1 MALADGSQIVQ
12 LSTRCCWLHHFV
24 GYTISASTFIF
35 YTPAPRWNMNEICQ
49 ALRTDTDILDLELK
63 PHNSTKLA
71 LIAVCVW
78 LLYGRNLPE
87 VTVAPGLSTEHHE
100 LVLFLNL
107 SSTTLFEILLQ
118 NMAVSASKWHR
129 MHKWSGEKESHFTK
143 LKNII
148 NIKEV
153 YSIIPMN
160 RGFGVMPSMSPFS
173 GKMLLDWEIT
183 ITTTTIWPEFVGLV
197 SNGMTEWEL

>member
-1 MALADGSQIVQ
+1 
-12 LSTRCCWLHHFV
+12 
-24 GYTISASTFIF
+24 
-35 YTPAPRWNMNEICQ
+35 MNEICQ

-71 LIAVCVW
+71 LIAVCVCVW

-118 NMAVSASKWHR
+118 NMAVSASK
-129 MHKWSGEKESHFTK
+129 
-143 LKNII
+143 
-148 NIKEV
+148 
-153 YSIIPMN
+153 
-160 RGFGVMPSMSPFS
+160 
-173 GKMLLDWEIT
+173 
-183 ITTTTIWPEFVGLV
+183 
-197 SNGMTEWEL
+197 